1 MSLLNRNPKGKF
13 ISQDAALGAWLPTLL
28 DNFWCDGLTH
38 MLDAA
43 AFWCETKAARRY
55 RLASSALTDC
65 RHEWADPQGH
75 AEALVAEADLW
86 FRRKAVLLDAAA
98 RLKEIK

>member
-28 DNFWCDGLTH
+28 DKTWHDSLTL

-43 AFWCETKAARRY
+43 ALWCEENAAGCY
-55 RLASSALTDC
+55 RSAADALTD
-65 RHEWADPQGH
+65 RRSEWAAPQAH
-75 AEALVAEADLW
+75 AKALVNDADLW
-86 FRRKAVLLDAAA
+86 FRRKAVLLEAVAK
-98 RLKEIK
+98 LKEIK